1 MYRFIERCTVYKKV
15 APFYPLDLA
24 FKRGGGFIF
33 DGFYKDYSYF
43 LRIKIAFYFVD

>member
-15 APFYPLDLA
+15 APFYPLDLV
-24 FKRGGGFIF
+24 FKRGGFIF

-43 LRIKIAFYFVD
+43 SRLKIAFYFVD